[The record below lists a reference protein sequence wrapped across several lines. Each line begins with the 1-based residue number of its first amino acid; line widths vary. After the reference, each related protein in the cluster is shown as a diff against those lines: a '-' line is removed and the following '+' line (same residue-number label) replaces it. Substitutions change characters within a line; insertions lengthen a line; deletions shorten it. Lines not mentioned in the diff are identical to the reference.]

1 MFSDVLWQMLE
12 ALDEI
17 DLKPSSRACSQGR
30 DFISVSN
37 AFLLNN
43 FFSNIFLTL

>member
-1 MFSDVLWQMLE
+1 MFE

-17 DLKPSSRACSQGR
+17 DLKPSSRACSGGR

-37 AFLLNN
+37 AFLVKI
-43 FFSNIFLTL
+43 FFFEHVFF